1 MIIITPIMLKRVF
14 TSRIF
19 LVIET
24 FCLTVLPLLLL
35 KFFPDLIHSRTRI
48 FFAGLT
54 YIALFVWSQ
63 KISRRNFGLQFKNFF
78 PAVKAILKPTLLAIG
93 VIYVLFYFWRPL
105 VTIPLLIQEVK
116 LLPSSL
122 VLILKYL
129 FISVPLQEI
138 LFRAYLINRVGLVF
152 PNKSFVRLYSTVIFM
167 FIHTPINNF
176 FLTLGTL
183 ILGWLWAGNFLKFK
197 NIFSVIISHTLIGL
211 VYLFLMVYR

>member
-1 MIIITPIMLKRVF
+1 MLKRVF
-14 TSRIF
+14 SSRIF
-19 LVIET
+19 LVMET
-24 FCLTVLPLLLL
+24 FCLTILPPVLL

-48 FFAGLT
+48 FFTGLI
-54 YIALFVWSQ
+54 YVALFVWSQ
-63 KISRRNFGLQFKNFF
+63 KISRRNLGFQFTNFF
-78 PAVKAILKPTLLAIG
+78 PAVKAIFKPTLLAIG
-93 VIYVLFYFWRPL
+93 VTYIFFYFWRPL
-105 VTIPLLIQEVK
+105 VTIPLLIQEMK
-116 LLPSSL
+116 FLPSSL
-122 VLILKYL
+122 FLALKYF

-138 LFRAYLINRVGLVF
+138 IFRAYLINRAGLVF

-211 VYLFLMVYR
+211 VYLFLMIYA